1 MNVLM
6 INGSPRI
13 NGNTTIALEEMR
25 KAFDEEG
32 VNTEIIQVGNKD
44 VRGCIACGRCAEL
57 GKCVFDDIVNEL
69 APKFEKADGLVIPV
83 LSILHLQMQ
92 P

>member
-57 GKCVFDDIVNEL
+57 ANVSL
-69 APKFEKADGLVIPV
+69 T
-83 LSILHLQMQ
+83 IL
-92 P
+92 